1 MSNFNYLRLVNLNYN
16 NNNSKIDDQL
26 FYLNGENTMLNLK
39 NGGGKSVIVQ
49 MMIAPF
55 VRNRY
60 RDLNYRTFD
69 SYFTGKMPTYIMME
83 WNLDDNAGYL
93 LTGMMVKKK
102 EVVSDENSKET
113 LDIINFIYEYKSRN
127 KYDIK
132 SIPIIEKDGE
142 GRKIKSFANSK
153 KLFDEI
159 KKDPEFD
166 FNYYD
171 MNNSVTSR
179 AYFNK
184 LREYGIDHK
193 EWENIIKRVN
203 LTESGLSQLFKEAK
217 NTEGLIKKWFL
228 PNIEEKLSKDE
239 DRIKNYRDI
248 LEKYICQYKSN
259 KSDID
264 RKSKIEIFT
273 ERSVAVKAAA
283 VEFKE
288 NETKLKMHEN
298 KIANYI
304 KAFSDYIEEKEN
316 NLSRLDEE
324 LLKNKQELK
333 EIKYEELSMN
343 IYLVIDEIDK
353 LEKEID
359 NKIKEIEE
367 ARESLNKLKKEHNI
381 LNCANVYERYKEYS
395 KELQKIET
403 KLKAIRDKQKDNAPR
418 INDLGYTIKKY
429 LKDEYNALNIEMGEN
444 KDSLNL
450 SSSQKAD
457 LQKNIEEFQKILNK
471 ISNEEGKLSTKI
483 KAFDEVEDKFNRTYN
498 ENLLRNI
505 EGYYRE
511 EDLIVL
517 GRDISLDIEKF
528 QKEKRKI
535 EEDTIEKDKLLNAKK
550 SENDKSG
557 REESRLKVEFDNVL
571 KDIKNY
577 EEDIIKRKDIVKY
590 INLDENKIFDR
601 EEIVNGFNKKIEMQ
615 NIDLQELYKDKHNIE
630 GEIYRLNTGKIDN
643 LPKDFIDE
651 LKNREINIIYGMEY
665 LKKNELSEEDNI
677 ELVKKNPFIPYS
689 LIMNSREINILEK
702 DKIEVFTSVPIPII
716 SRENIDCLIENRSGN
731 IIEFDDIRFYTAFNN
746 KLLNKEE
753 LKRLLELKEK
763 EIFKINNYIFEKKK
777 SIDFYND
784 KKGFINNS
792 KLTKELYEK
801 TNRDLKEKEEAI
813 KINKE
818 GLISLNNIIGELTDA
833 INENDDKSD
842 ELKENIKESNRKLT
856 EYNYLV
862 SKYEQYQG
870 DKEQFDMQLE
880 KKRLYL
886 SKIDESRKEFKE
898 TERKIENLKELMRN
912 LEDKIDECSTKLEKF
927 KGYNNGNIINSDL
940 EDLYSEY
947 EVITKEISESMPELE
962 EEFEKENEKFRKV
975 EKELSDKISL
985 YNIEENDFK
994 DVIYDSNKE
1003 SKLIN
1008 DIEKIEEKIDGMKDN
1023 ISEYGNRKAKEEANK
1038 SNLYDQIKELI
1049 NRDKPKDRSEIF
1061 NKNFKE
1067 ELANLNIKEQ
1077 ELNSKKVA
1085 ISEELNL
1092 LKINKNGL
1100 NEYDFEI
1107 ETSIEVEFNISKLD
1121 SITGKLKRDYR
1132 LINKSIGENEKKLV
1146 EIVDTIANDEMFNND
1161 LLFIDAIDSLKKV
1174 CNNPNS
1180 LLKQLEIILDS
1191 YERLVEKLMHD
1202 IEIINKEEKNILT
1215 NLYEYISLVNK
1226 NVDEID
1232 ENSSINI
1239 NGKSIKMLKISVV
1252 NMEENK
1258 ELHMMKL
1265 KEYIQN
1271 IRDYCVGL
1279 LEKNESISEYIQNS
1293 ITIVKLYDEI
1303 ISIGNIN
1310 IKLYKIEENRQ
1321 KQITW
1326 DEVSKN
1332 SGGEGFLSAFVILS
1346 SLLSYMR
1353 REDRDIFSRK
1363 ESSKVL
1369 IMDNPFAQTNAEHL
1383 LKPLMDISKKSKT
1396 QLICLTGLGGDS
1408 IINRFDNIY
1417 VMNLVTSKLKNG
1429 LRVML
1434 SDHIVGEEE
1443 SEVMVSS
1450 RVKVE
1455 DVQLKLF

>member
-93 LTGMMVKKK
+93 LTGMMVRKK
-102 EVVSDENSKET
+102 EVASDENSKET
-113 LDIINFIYEYKSRN
+113 LDIINFIYEYKWRN

-142 GRKIKSFANSK
+142 GRKIKSFGNSK

-171 MNNSVTSR
+171 MNNSGTSR

-193 EWENIIKRVN
+193 EWENIIKRIN

-228 PNIEEKLSKDE
+228 PNIEEKLSRDE

-248 LEKYICQYKSN
+248 LEKYIFQYKSN

-304 KAFSDYIEEKEN
+304 KALSDYIEEKEN
-316 NLSRLDEE
+316 NLSRLDGE

-403 KLKAIRDKQKDNAPR
+403 KLKAIRYKQKDNAPR

-429 LKDEYNALNIEMGEN
+429 LKDEYNALNIEMGKN

-505 EGYYRE
+505 EGYYLE

-528 QKEKRKI
+528 EKEKRKI

-550 SENDKSG
+550 SEKDKKG

-590 INLDENKIFDR
+590 INLDENKMFDR

-651 LKNREINIIYGMEY
+651 LKNREINITYGMEY

-689 LIMNSREINILEK
+689 LIMNSREINILAK
-702 DKIEVFTSVPIPII
+702 DEIEVFTSVPIPII
-716 SRENIDCLIENRSGN
+716 SRENIECLIENRSGN
-731 IIEFDDIRFYTAFNN
+731 IIEFDDIRFYTSFNN

-763 EIFKINNYIFEKKK
+763 EILKIDNYILEKKE

-886 SKIDESRKEFKE
+886 SKIDE
-898 TERKIENLKELMRN
+898 
-912 LEDKIDECSTKLEKF
+912 CSTKLEKF

-985 YNIEENDFK
+985 YNIEENNFK

-1161 LLFIDAIDSLKKV
+1161 LLFVDAMDSLKKV

-1258 ELHMMKL
+1258 ELYMMKL

-1332 SGGEGFLSAFVILS
+1332 SGGEGFLSAFIILS